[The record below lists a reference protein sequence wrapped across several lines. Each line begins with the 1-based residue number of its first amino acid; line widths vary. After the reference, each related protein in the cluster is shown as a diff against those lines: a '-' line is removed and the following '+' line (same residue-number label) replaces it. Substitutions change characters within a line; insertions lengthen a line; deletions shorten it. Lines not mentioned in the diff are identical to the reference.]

1 MLKFYKKIKKEK
13 RRNKLYLVFLK
24 RIDYVWYFSWIGV
37 LIVIISDVLVKGV

>member
-24 RIDYVWYFSWIGV
+24 RIIMFGIFRE
-37 LIVIISDVLVKGV
+37 